1 MPAYQLPLPSHPP
14 GAPIPPPTTGG
25 MSPSTR
31 AAAAAALRRQHKMT
45 LERKVS
51 DNAVSDTP
59 LSTCTAGPGPNSDE
73 YFGPLAGF
81 TSTASGA
88 TTPSLTAIT
97 ANIATT
103 SERRGPP
110 GTPGRGLGAV
120 AGRQVVPPRLQPLAM
135 GGEKGRRRES
145 VVGGEAGKK
154 KKGVW
159 EHGRG
164 RGEVSL
170 DGEEAEVER

>member
-1 MPAYQLPLPSHPP
+1 
-14 GAPIPPPTTGG
+14 

-81 TSTASGA
+81 TSTGA
-88 TTPSLTAIT
+88 TGAATPSLTAIT

-103 SERRGPP
+103 SDRRAPP
-110 GTPGRGLGAV
+110 GTPGRGLARG
-120 AGRQVVPPRLQPLAM
+120 VPGRLQPLTTVT
-135 GGEKGRRRES
+135 GGGEEKGRRRES
-145 VVGGEAGKK
+145 VAETGK

-170 DGEEAEVER
+170 DGEEAEVERWVIFFQRKSCFECLLTML

>member
-1 MPAYQLPLPSHPP
+1 
-14 GAPIPPPTTGG
+14 
-25 MSPSTR
+25 
-31 AAAAAALRRQHKMT
+31 MT

-81 TSTASGA
+81 TATASGGA
-88 TTPSLTAIT
+88 ATPSLTAIT

-103 SERRGPP
+103 SDRRGPP
-110 GTPGRGLGAV
+110 GTPGRGLGV
-120 AGRQVVPPRLQPLAM
+120 AGRQVVPPRLQPLTAL
-135 GGEKGRRRES
+135 GGGEEKGRRRES
-145 VVGGEAGKK
+145 VAGGEAGK